1 MRPVPKRLNP
11 ARSPSVL
18 VASSVTSV
26 PVLQPASDTR
36 PKRNDAGQVTLY
48 AGFEWNYVV
57 SCEARNALQV
67 VLSGGEILLD
77 QEYSALTLAQRDVL
91 VKMIESARHLHRL
104 MATLRD
110 TEDPSLSGK

>member
-1 MRPVPKRLNP
+1 M
-11 ARSPSVL
+11 
-18 VASSVTSV
+18 ASSVTSV

>member
-1 MRPVPKRLNP
+1 
-11 ARSPSVL
+11 
-18 VASSVTSV
+18 
-26 PVLQPASDTR
+26 VLQPASDTR